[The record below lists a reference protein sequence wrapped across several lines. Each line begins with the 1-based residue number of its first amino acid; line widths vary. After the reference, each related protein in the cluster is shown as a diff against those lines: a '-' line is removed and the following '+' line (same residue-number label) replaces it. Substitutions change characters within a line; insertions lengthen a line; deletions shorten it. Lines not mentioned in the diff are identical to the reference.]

1 MPATTPTSSPIISL
15 RGVSKA
21 FGPNVVYQDMDID
34 VFQGETLTILG
45 GSGTGKSVAL
55 KLMIGLLTADE
66 GSVMVEGV
74 EVSTMGPEQLRQL
87 RLNLAM
93 VFQGG
98 ALFDSMS
105 VLENVGYALS
115 EHTDMADN
123 AIRDRA
129 VECLEMVGLGLDEHP
144 DILEKFPA
152 NLSGGM
158 RKRVALARSIAIK
171 PAVILYDEPT
181 TGLDPPNC
189 DRISMM
195 IRHLQE
201 QLSVTSIV
209 VTHDI
214 DTAFHVSDRM
224 AMLHDHRFP
233 FVAPTNE
240 FRQIEHEVVRDFI
253 VRRTR

>member
-1 MPATTPTSSPIISL
+1 M
-15 RGVSKA
+15 RGVSKT
-21 FGPNVVYQDMDID
+21 FGPNVVYRDMDID
-34 VFQGETLTILG
+34 VYRGETLTILG

-55 KLMIGLLTADE
+55 KLMIGLLTADA
-66 GSVMVEGV
+66 GDVLVEGA
-74 EVSTMGPEQLRQL
+74 EVSEMSAEQLRKL

-105 VLENVGYALS
+105 VLENVGYALT
-115 EHTDMADN
+115 EHTDMPDDD
-123 AIRDRA
+123 IRDRA

-144 DILEKFPA
+144 DILDKFPA

-224 AMLHDHRFP
+224 EMLHDHRFP
-233 FVAPTNE
+233 FVAPTAE

>member
-1 MPATTPTSSPIISL
+1 M
-15 RGVSKA
+15 RGVSKT
-21 FGPNVVYQDMDID
+21 FGPNVVYRDMDID
-34 VFQGETLTILG
+34 VYRGETLTILG

-55 KLMIGLLTADE
+55 KLMIGLLTADA
-66 GSVMVEGV
+66 GDVLVEGA
-74 EVSTMGPEQLRQL
+74 EVSEMSAEQLRKL

-105 VLENVGYALS
+105 VLENVGYALT
-115 EHTDMADN
+115 EHTDMPDD

-144 DILEKFPA
+144 DILDKFPA

-233 FVAPTNE
+233 FVAPTAE

>member
-1 MPATTPTSSPIISL
+1 M
-15 RGVSKA
+15 RGVSKT
-21 FGPNVVYQDMDID
+21 FGPNVVYRDMDID
-34 VFQGETLTILG
+34 VYRGETLTILG

-55 KLMIGLLTADE
+55 KLMIGLLTADA
-66 GSVMVEGV
+66 GDVLVEGA
-74 EVSTMGPEQLRQL
+74 EVSEMSAEQLRKL

-105 VLENVGYALS
+105 VLENVGYALT
-115 EHTDMADN
+115 EHTDMPDDD
-123 AIRDRA
+123 IRDRA

-144 DILEKFPA
+144 DILDKFPA

-233 FVAPTNE
+233 FVAPTDE
-240 FRQIEHEVVRDFI
+240 FRRIEDEVVRDFI

>member
-1 MPATTPTSSPIISL
+1 
-15 RGVSKA
+15 
-21 FGPNVVYQDMDID
+21 
-34 VFQGETLTILG
+34 
-45 GSGTGKSVAL
+45 
-55 KLMIGLLTADE
+55 
-66 GSVMVEGV
+66 
-74 EVSTMGPEQLRQL
+74 
-87 RLNLAM
+87 

-105 VLENVGYALS
+105 VLDNVGYALT
-115 EHTDMADN
+115 EHTKMSDAE
-123 AIRDRA
+123 IRDRA
-129 VECLEMVGLGLDEHP
+129 EECLEMVGLGLGENP

-233 FVAPTNE
+233 WVARTE
-240 FRQIEHEVVRDFI
+240 DFRKIQDEVVRDFI

>member
-1 MPATTPTSSPIISL
+1 MSTPSPSPIISM
-15 RGVSKA
+15 RGVSKT
-21 FGPNVVYQDMDID
+21 FGPNVVYRDMDID
-34 VFQGETLTILG
+34 VYRGETLTILG

-55 KLMIGLLTADE
+55 KLMIGLLTADA
-66 GSVMVEGV
+66 GDVLVEGA
-74 EVSTMGPEQLRQL
+74 EVSEMSAEQLRKL

-105 VLENVGYALS
+105 VLENVGYALT
-115 EHTDMADN
+115 EHTDMPDDD
-123 AIRDRA
+123 IRDRA

-144 DILEKFPA
+144 DILDKFPA

-224 AMLHDHRFP
+224 AMLHDYRFP
-233 FVAPTNE
+233 FVAPTDE
-240 FRQIEHEVVRDFI
+240 FRQIEDEVVRDFI

>member
-1 MPATTPTSSPIISL
+1 MSSDDTPIISM

-21 FGPNVVYQDMDID
+21 FGSNVVYRGMDID
-34 VFQGETLTILG
+34 VFRGETLTILG

-55 KLMIGLLTADE
+55 KLMIGLLQAEE
-66 GSVMVEGV
+66 GSVLVEGQ
-74 EVSTMGPEQLRQL
+74 EVSEMGPEHLRKLRQQ
-87 RLNLAM
+87 LAM

-105 VLENVGYALS
+105 VLENVGYALT
-115 EHTDMADN
+115 EHTSMGDEE
-123 AIRDRA
+123 IRVRA
-129 VECLEMVGLGLDEHP
+129 VECLEMVGLGLGEHP

-201 QLSVTSIV
+201 QLSVTSVV

-233 FVAPTNE
+233 WVAPTAE
-240 FRQIEHEVVRDFI
+240 FREIQDEVVRDFI

>member
-1 MPATTPTSSPIISL
+1 MSDQSQTPIISM

-21 FGPNVVYQDMDID
+21 FGSNVVYRGMDLD
-34 VFQGETLTILG
+34 VYRGETLTILG
-45 GSGTGKSVAL
+45 GSGSGKSVAL
-55 KLMIGLLTADE
+55 KLMIGLLRAEE
-66 GSVMVEGV
+66 GSVLVNGA
-74 EVSTMGPEQLRQL
+74 EVSEMRTDSLRKLRQD
-87 RLNLAM
+87 LAM

-105 VLENVGYALS
+105 VLENVGYALT
-115 EHTDMADN
+115 EHTTMSDAE
-123 AIRDRA
+123 IRDRA
-129 VECLEMVGLGLDEHP
+129 EECLEMVGLGLSENAG
-144 DILEKFPA
+144 ILEKFPA

-201 QLSVTSIV
+201 QLSVTSVV

-214 DTAFHVSDRM
+214 DTAFYVSDRL

-233 FVAPTNE
+233 WVARTE
-240 FRQIEHEVVRDFI
+240 DFRQIEDEVVRDFI

>member
-1 MPATTPTSSPIISL
+1 M
-15 RGVSKA
+15 RGVSKT
-21 FGPNVVYQDMDID
+21 FGPNVVYRDMDID
-34 VFQGETLTILG
+34 VYRGETLTILG

-55 KLMIGLLTADE
+55 KLMIGLLTADA
-66 GSVMVEGV
+66 GDVLVEGA
-74 EVSTMGPEQLRQL
+74 EVSEMSAEQLRKL

-105 VLENVGYALS
+105 VLENVGYALT
-115 EHTDMADN
+115 EHTDMPDDD
-123 AIRDRA
+123 IRDRA
-129 VECLEMVGLGLDEHP
+129 AECLEMVGLGLDEHP
-144 DILEKFPA
+144 DILDKFPA

-233 FVAPTNE
+233 FVAPTDE
-240 FRQIEHEVVRDFI
+240 FRRIEDEVVRDFI